1 MVSEKPQL
9 APNMET
15 EAKFTRPSLAEA
27 LDAWKNLLAERGFK
41 TDITWIF
48 EENLCFE
55 KSKAEPGGFHFGYQ
69 TKFTPPP
76 EDALDIAF
84 DHFSETGARLVFYR
98 LGDAPGKSICTLLCD
113 SWFEDKNDADGY
125 LRRDDWKM
133 SFYPGQGDGIEEV
146 TDLTRWLRRV
156 KRDRAFHDL
165 DFCMALATIDEIK
178 IYGRP
183 LAPYERFAETM
194 LNRLRRV
201 LGQ

>member
-1 MVSEKPQL
+1 
-9 APNMET
+9 MESK
-15 EAKFTRPSLAEA
+15 AKFKRPTLAEA
-27 LDAWKNLLAERGFK
+27 LDAWKAILAGRGFA

-55 KSKAEPGGFHFGYQ
+55 KLHIEAGGFHFGFQ

-76 EDALDIAF
+76 EDALEIAF
-84 DHFSETGARLVFYR
+84 DHFSEAGARMVFYR
-98 LGDAPGKSICTLLCD
+98 LGDVPGKSICTLLCD
-113 SWFEDKNDADGY
+113 SWFENKSDADGY

-133 SFYPGQGDGIEEV
+133 SFYPGQKDGIEEV

-156 KRDRAFHDL
+156 KHGRAFHDL

-183 LAPYERFAETM
+183 LAPYERFAEAM
-194 LNRLRRV
+194 LNRLRRI
-201 LGQ
+201 LGQPA